1 MSSSQKP
8 TSSERT
14 SAAYRGVVIEV
25 KPKTLYGVRLEDGRV
40 VTAGIKTS
48 ARHVISR
55 LVVGEK
61 VLLELSQNDPTRGH
75 VTQKVS

>member
-1 MSSSQKP
+1 MSNSQRPSSN
-8 TSSERT
+8 ERPV
-14 SAAYRGVVIEV
+14 SVHRGVVIEV

-75 VTQKVS
+75 VTQKAS